1 MISRNFLTGT
11 VVLLAACL
19 ANASPCRPSSIVS
32 SSTVV
37 ASVIETATKSET
49 ATSTASVDVPQS
61 TTDPAESESTTE
73 TGTTVNVETTS
84 GASSVETTT
93 TALADITTTTNP
105 ITTAETTVEATA
117 TTAAATTTS
126 EEPEALQSIYLYA
139 HGSSDPS
146 LAPLGGLGYSVI
158 SDTGNSEIKYITF
171 TDDVSSTLFFTLS
184 ERTGKVKIG
193 NGDRAGNLLG
203 YYPSN
208 DYSLA
213 IAAEATLIEDSGLSP
228 IDCDIVDGNGSGYQK
243 LQCQFGNKGNAD
255 FWTCGSNFVLVSPG
269 VDFTNRCP
277 RAATSYKLDYIEVV
291 YIS

>member
-19 ANASPCRPSSIVS
+19 ANASPCRPSLIVS

-84 GASSVETTT
+84 GASS
-93 TALADITTTTNP
+93 
-105 ITTAETTVEATA
+105 
-117 TTAAATTTS
+117 
-126 EEPEALQSIYLYA
+126 
-139 HGSSDPS
+139 
-146 LAPLGGLGYSVI
+146 
-158 SDTGNSEIKYITF
+158 
-171 TDDVSSTLFFTLS
+171 
-184 ERTGKVKIG
+184 IG

-228 IDCDIVDGNGSGYQK
+228 IDCDIVAGNGSGYQK

-277 RAATSYKLDYIEVV
+277 RATTSYKLDYIEVV

>member
-73 TGTTVNVETTS
+73 TGTT
-84 GASSVETTT
+84 
-93 TALADITTTTNP
+93 
-105 ITTAETTVEATA
+105 
-117 TTAAATTTS
+117 
-126 EEPEALQSIYLYA
+126 
-139 HGSSDPS
+139 
-146 LAPLGGLGYSVI
+146 
-158 SDTGNSEIKYITF
+158 
-171 TDDVSSTLFFTLS
+171 
-184 ERTGKVKIG
+184 IG

-228 IDCDIVDGNGSGYQK
+228 IDCDIVAGNGSGYQK

-277 RAATSYKLDYIEVV
+277 RATTSYKLDYIEVV

>member
-1 MISRNFLTGT
+1 MISHNFFTGT

-19 ANASPCRPSSIVS
+19 ANASPCRPSSIIS

-37 ASVIETATKSET
+37 ASVSETATKIET
-49 ATSTASVDVPQS
+49 ATSTASVGVPQT
-61 TTDPAESESTTE
+61 TTDPAKSESTTE

-84 GASSVETTT
+84 SASSAETTT
-93 TALADITTTTNP
+93 TALVDITTTTNP
-105 ITTAETTVEATA
+105 ITSAETTTEATTTTATA
-117 TTAAATTTS
+117 TTTG
-126 EEPEALQSIYLYA
+126 EEPEALQSISLYA
-139 HGSSDPS
+139 RGSGDPS
-146 LAPLGGLGYSVI
+146 LASLEGTGFSVI
-158 SDTGNSEIKYITF
+158 SDTSSSDIKYIAF

-193 NGDRAGNLLG
+193 NGPRAGNLLG

-213 IAAEATLIEDSGLSP
+213 LAAEATLIEDSGLSP
-228 IDCDIVDGNGSGYQK
+228 IDCDIVAGNGDGYYK

-269 VDFTNRCP
+269 VDFTSRCP
-277 RAATSYKLDYIEVV
+277 RATTSYKLDYIEVV
-291 YIS
+291 YI